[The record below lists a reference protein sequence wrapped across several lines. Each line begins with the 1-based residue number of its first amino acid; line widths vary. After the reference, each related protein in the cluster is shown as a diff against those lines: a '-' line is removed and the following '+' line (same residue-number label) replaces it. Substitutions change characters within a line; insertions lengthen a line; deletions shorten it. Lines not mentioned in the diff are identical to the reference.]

1 MKNIADNNAAG
12 GKRMT
17 KKEYKEIMQELSRE
31 SFTHEFS
38 SITDSEVEKE
48 VMQVVSLQDAFYILR
63 KHVKK
68 SRKPGRKIQIINIK
82 G

>member
-1 MKNIADNNAAG
+1 
-12 GKRMT
+12 MT
-17 KKEYKEIMQELSRE
+17 KKEYQKIMQELNSK

-38 SITDSEVEKE
+38 SITDNVEEKE
-48 VMQVVSLQDAFYILR
+48 VMQVVSLQDAFSILR
-63 KHVKK
+63 KYVKK

>member
-1 MKNIADNNAAG
+1 MRNIANNDAAG

-17 KKEYKEIMQELSRE
+17 KKEYQKIMQELNSK

-38 SITDSEVEKE
+38 SITDNVEEKE
-48 VMQVVSLQDAFYILR
+48 TMQVVSLQDAYSILR

>member
-1 MKNIADNNAAG
+1 
-12 GKRMT
+12 MT
-17 KKEYKEIMQELSRE
+17 KKEYQKIMQEMNRK

-38 SITDSEVEKE
+38 SLTDNVVEKDG
-48 VMQVVSLQDAFYILR
+48 MQVVSLQDAFSILR

>member
-1 MKNIADNNAAG
+1 MI
-12 GKRMT
+12 
-17 KKEYKEIMQELSRE
+17 KKEYQKIMQEMDRK
-31 SFTHEFS
+31 SFAHEFS
-38 SITDSEVEKE
+38 SVTDNTVEKE
-48 VMQVVSLQDAFYILR
+48 AIQVVSLQDAFSILR